1 MHKLLLIAASL
12 LLPLIASG
20 EVLDKSSFLR
30 VEQDA
35 ATGEWVLECES
46 EISGIDES
54 KTYGVAV
61 HIYGTTVDPL
71 TLTRVAIDYVNNNF
85 IEIPPGERRYREVVD
100 GVSDFEIVKFGK
112 KFAVRMN
119 AIQPVAQTGD
129 KFSCL
134 IQIYKVIAWPNELE
148 RLYLFK
154 TDHEI
159 GNSGEPNPLP

>member
-1 MHKLLLIAASL
+1 MQQHICSGFTVLPAAFFYL
-12 LLPLIASG
+12 DMTASA
-20 EVLDKSSFLR
+20 
-30 VEQDA
+30 DA
-35 ATGEWVLECES
+35 GNKNHRGRANL
-46 EISGIDES
+46 
-54 KTYGVAV
+54 V

-71 TLTRVAIDYVNNNF
+71 TLTRVAIDYVHNNF